1 MNELS
6 QTCDIT
12 AMAAPG
18 AGAGAGVGPGHEL
31 ELAPTP
37 NQNLAETQIWGWSGV
52 GAPGH
57 ASKSGTITT
66 IINMA
71 TTATKSQS
79 CTFVTLCTLT

>member
-1 MNELS
+1 
-6 QTCDIT
+6 
-12 AMAAPG
+12 MATPG
-18 AGAGAGVGPGHEL
+18 AGAGPGH

-37 NQNLAETQIWGWSGV
+37 TQILAETQIWGWSGV

-71 TTATKSQS
+71 TSATKSQS
-79 CTFVTLCTLT
+79 CTFATLCTLT